1 MAAGGAG
8 GTARGA
14 AWGALKRLVAILPL
28 GVLGALAVLFATFGL
43 HHDPHFNPDALVGQA
58 APDGVLARLDGRG
71 PARLAASLKGPT
83 LVNFFFSTC
92 PPCIEEAP
100 ALMALKS
107 EGVRIVGV
115 AYKEPPADTQ
125 GFLDRYGDP
134 FATVL
139 VDRDGREAIE
149 WGVTGAPETF
159 VVSASGKVLA
169 KHSGALEPADAQALV
184 ERLQAGAG

>member
-1 MAAGGAG
+1 MG
-8 GTARGA
+8 
-14 AWGALKRLVAILPL
+14 RLVALLPL
-28 GVLGALAVLFATFGL
+28 VVLAGLAVLFATFGL

-58 APDGVLARLDGRG
+58 APDGVLPRLDGSGR
-71 PARLAASLKGPT
+71 ARLGASLKGPL

-115 AYKEPPADTQ
+115 AYKEPPADTR
-125 GFLDRYGDP
+125 GFLARYGDP
-134 FATVL
+134 FSTVL
-139 VDRDGREAIE
+139 VDLDGREAID

-159 VVSASGKVLA
+159 VGDAGGQVLA
-169 KHSGALEPADAQALV
+169 KHSGALQPADAQALL
-184 ERLQAGAG
+184 ERLQGAG